1 MIDLAG
7 SERASVTKNRGDRL
21 KEGANINRSLLAL
34 ANCINT
40 LATNGS
46 RASSRRMVRVKYRD
60 SKLTHLLKSSLEGNC
75 RLVMITCVAP
85 AHLSYEE
92 SHNSLKY
99 SLAVSQYPYYPRLLL
114 QEISRFDRLH
124 RSQQ

>member
-99 SLAVSQYPYYPRLLL
+99 VFFFFFSFIAHTHIYALNHPNSPTLTFTL
-114 QEISRFDRLH
+114 
-124 RSQQ
+124 